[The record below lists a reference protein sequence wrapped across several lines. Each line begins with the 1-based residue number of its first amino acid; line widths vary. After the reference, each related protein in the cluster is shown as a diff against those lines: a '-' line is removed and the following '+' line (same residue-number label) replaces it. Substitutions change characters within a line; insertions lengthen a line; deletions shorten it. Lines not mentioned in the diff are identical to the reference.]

1 MARAPILPM
10 PGDGLL
16 GTDGAVC
23 GDGDAVAAGGAGV
36 VGSVGAGFADFGTTR
51 RCGDAGFGGGFVSIF
66 GSGSGRGGGGTGSAR
81 LSSGGGA
88 CGGSGSGAVS
98 AGGGG
103 EGSGA
108 GALIA
113 SFCGAA
119 ISTTPISSGGGR
131 WTR

>member
-23 GDGDAVAAGGAGV
+23 GDGDAVDAGGAGV
-36 VGSVGAGFADFGTTR
+36 VGWVGVGLADFGATRRCGAGFA
-51 RCGDAGFGGGFVSIF
+51 GGFVSTF

-88 CGGSGSGAVS
+88 GGGSGSGAVS